1 MKNLFKPIVLLLV
14 LAVVLTGCGGK
25 KDADQDVI
33 KVGSDMTYAPFEYID
48 PETKEPAGFDIEL
61 MLALGEAMGKEIEF
75 VNTSWDGLIPGLNN
89 GDYDLLISAMTITAE
104 RAESI
109 DFSDP
114 YFTTGQVIVV
124 KKGTTG
130 INGPEDLAGKVVSV
144 QIGTTG
150 QFEAEKIPGIK
161 RIDTF
166 PTMPEAYT
174 ALKQGKV
181 DASVAD
187 ELTALAEIK
196 ANPDGV
202 EIVGGIFTAEDY
214 GIGIKKGRKD
224 NLLKEV
230 NEALK
235 KVKEDGTYDKI
246 YEKWITNAQ
255 GVE

>member
-1 MKNLFKPIVLLLV
+1 VKNMFKPIVLLLV
-14 LAVVLTGCGGK
+14 LVIALTGCGGK
-25 KDADQDVI
+25 KDAI

-48 PETKEPAGFDIEL
+48 PVTKKPAGFDIEF
-61 MLALGEAMGKEIEF
+61 MEALGKAMGREIEF
-75 VNTSWDGLIPGLNN
+75 VNTTWDGLIPGLNN
-89 GDYDLLISAMTITAE
+89 GEYDLLISAMTITAE

-130 INGPEDLAGKVVSV
+130 INGPEDLVGKVVSV

-150 QFEAEKIPGIK
+150 QFEAQKIAGIK

-187 ELTALAEIK
+187 ELTALAEMK

-202 EIVGGIFTAEDY
+202 EIVGGIFTTEDY

-224 NLLKEV
+224 NLLKDL
-230 NEALK
+230 NAAIK
-235 KVKEDGTYDKI
+235 KIKEDGTYDKI

-255 GVE
+255 AEM